1 MLRLSPRSNHLPR
14 VAFLRLAAL
23 LLSLAPTPALAWSS
37 QAHEIICE
45 IAWQRFTPAAKKLVR
60 DLRRVDREAWKTF
73 SASCA
78 WADAVRERDGDYA
91 ATSTYHYVN
100 VPPGVAGVAP
110 ERDCDE
116 PKRCVT
122 WAIAHYGRQLAD
134 RTVASRT
141 RADALKFLAHFI
153 GDVHQPLHVGRAADR
168 GGNEIA
174 VDFLG
179 DFGSCRRGKERD
191 LHEVWD
197 RTFLERAGDRWP
209 QAAERLAKAISP
221 AQAATWSSTDILAW
235 ANESYRLCESFV
247 YDLPRSV
254 RHCGQRRYARI
265 DEHYSRKALRISR
278 ERLQQAGVRLAHVI
292 DLAARRKLPW

>member
-1 MLRLSPRSNHLPR
+1 MRRHSPRSSHRPL
-14 VAFLRLAAL
+14 VTLVWFATLA
-23 LLSLAPTPALAWSS
+23 LSLAPATTIAWSS

-78 WADAVRERDGDYA
+78 WADAVRERDGKYA
-91 ATSTYHYVN
+91 ATSAYHYVN

-110 ERDCDE
+110 ERDCDDS
-116 PKRCVT
+116 KRCVT

-168 GGNEIA
+168 GGNEIP

-179 DFGSCRRGKERD
+179 DHGSCRRGKERD

-197 RTFLERAGDRWP
+197 RTILERAGDRWP
-209 QAAERLAKAISP
+209 EAAQRLAAEISP
-221 AQAATWSSTDILAW
+221 AQAEAWSSTDILAW

-247 YDLPRSV
+247 YELPRSV
-254 RHCGQRRYARI
+254 RHCGQRRYAVI
-265 DEHYSRKALRISR
+265 DERYSRKALRLSR

-292 DLAARRKLPW
+292 DLAARRQLGW